1 MYIYIIYAYI
11 VLLRCDLRQED
22 MYITVRF

>member
-1 MYIYIIYAYI
+1 MYIYLIYVYI